1 MPHALVRD
9 ISIYYEVLGGAGY
22 PIILIHGYNSTKVEW
37 DSSQL
42 ARLAAD
48 HRVVIFDNRGVGQTD
63 KPTAPYTMPGFAADV
78 VGLMDALAIDRAH
91 LMGVSMGGMIAQHV
105 ALGYPHRVAGLV
117 LGCTAPGRPGQP
129 YFVSPSADVL
139 ALLLAPSTGDRARD
153 NRNAWPIIYT
163 DRFIETAREFLE
175 LRLAAVLA
183 YPQTPPHSLKLQLEA
198 MVNTHN
204 TIDRL
209 EAIKQPTLI
218 QCGSQDV
225 LIPPG
230 NSRFLAQHIPNAKL
244 VEYPH
249 AGHGYFDEV
258 GSLAVDDILAF
269 LGAIDVTVATEQR
282 TA

>member
-1 MPHALVRD
+1 
-9 ISIYYEVLGGAGY
+9 
-22 PIILIHGYNSTKVEW
+22 
-37 DSSQL
+37 
-42 ARLAAD
+42 
-48 HRVVIFDNRGVGQTD
+48 
-63 KPTAPYTMPGFAADV
+63 
-78 VGLMDALAIDRAH
+78 
-91 LMGVSMGGMIAQHV
+91 
-105 ALGYPHRVAGLV
+105 
-117 LGCTAPGRPGQP
+117 
-129 YFVSPSADVL
+129 VL

-153 NRNAWPIIYT
+153 NRNSWPIIYT
-163 DRFIETAREFLE
+163 DRFIETARDFLE